1 MEGEIGR
8 GEGMGGD
15 KVGGGAC
22 PERGPAWQAQGE
34 AAALS
39 AWLGVLPAPVC
50 RELHW
55 QAPRVDCRLQ

>member
-1 MEGEIGR
+1 MEGGDRQGGR
-8 GEGMGGD
+8 DGGD

-39 AWLGVLPAPVC
+39 ARLGVLPAPVC